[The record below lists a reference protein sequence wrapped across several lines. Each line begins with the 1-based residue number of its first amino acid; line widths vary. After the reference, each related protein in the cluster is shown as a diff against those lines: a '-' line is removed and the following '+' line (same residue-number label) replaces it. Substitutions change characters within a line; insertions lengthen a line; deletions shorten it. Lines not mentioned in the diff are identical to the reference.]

1 MDEPIQPDFQGRL
14 LKAIFCRGE
23 PDRVPLVEAGIDLI
37 IKERFLGRPI
47 ATPFDEVAFWTEAG
61 YDFVPLSAGLR
72 TIIDAAIHQES
83 SGRFESR
90 DADSDRVAAAKR
102 FAIARLSPQH
112 LTTRKDV
119 GGVRTWAP
127 EGKGFIT
134 SLDDLAAFPWPD
146 PADLDLSTLESIGSA
161 APTGLGVI
169 PFAGA
174 IFSSVMLM
182 MGVETSMLEMAHE
195 SRLFQSLIA
204 QVAEFQL
211 EVVRLLLSSPATGGI
226 WINDDLGHKTGL
238 LVNPRLLRK
247 HLFPHYRVIRDLT
260 ASREVP
266 LLLHS
271 DGRITEILPDL
282 VDLGFNAIHPIDPN
296 GMDIEETR
304 QTVGP
309 NVCLIGNLSL
319 GQPLGLGTPAEVAA
333 ETEALVRKMAPGGAY
348 CFSSGNS
355 IPDYVPYENW
365 LAMRDTALRVGRYPI
380 QGA

>member
-1 MDEPIQPDFQGRL
+1 MDDPLQPDFRGRL
-14 LKAIFCRGE
+14 LKAVFCRGE

-47 ATPFDEVAFWTEAG
+47 TSPLDEVAFWAEAG
-61 YDFVPLSAGLR
+61 YDFVPLSTGLR

-83 SGRFESR
+83 SGRFESK
-90 DADSDRVAAAKR
+90 DADRDRVAAAKR

-112 LTTRKDV
+112 LTTHKDV
-119 GGVRTWAP
+119 GGLRTWAP

-134 SLDDLAAFPWPD
+134 SLDDLARFPWPD
-146 PADLDLSTLESIGSA
+146 PADLDYTTLVSIGSA
-161 APTGLGVI
+161 SPLGMGVL

-182 MGVETSMLEMAHE
+182 MGVETSMIEMAHE
-195 SRLFQSLIA
+195 SRLFQSLIV

-211 EVVRLLLSSPATGGI
+211 EVVRLLMMIPATGGI

-247 HLFPHYRVIRDLT
+247 HLFPHYRAIRDLT
-260 ASREVP
+260 AAKGLP

-282 VDLGFNAIHPIDPN
+282 VDIGFNAIHPIDPN

-304 QTVGP
+304 RIVGP
-309 NVCLIGNLSL
+309 KVCLIGNLSL
-319 GQPLGLGTPAEVAA
+319 GHPLGLGTPAEVAM
-333 ETEALVRKMAPGGAY
+333 ETEGLVRKMAPGGAY
-348 CFSSGNS
+348 CLSSGNS

-380 QGA
+380 QDA